1 MSQHNTDHLKD
12 EFMRRA
18 GMAEGGSVA
27 HFAIGGQE
35 KSRNWIKGGIED
47 VIAPLTQ
54 DTVEDQHLAGILKA
68 SQNQKVT
75 EASRR
80 EMAQLHKDELH
91 KRAMNKWVESN
102 LANYIR
108 KHMATHDD
116 PIRKLAE
123 EGIIHMPSEQVGMNR
138 HQARRVRE
146 KMGHP
151 QLGKSEAAQAWEDA
165 ADVSMMPYKI
175 KDLDKLSHRP
185 NVQRE
190 PWMDKADPETQVFM
204 PLDNMH
210 ANYLGFDHLVDIL
223 KEDLAEGRI
232 RPEQLSKISI
242 EHAVRRAHDY
252 DQEKKRK
259 MAETALKATEGMP
272 VHAEYPEGYK
282 WIELAA
288 PDGDKFEESIRHL
301 ESNPKEWQKA
311 VEDFRNNRT
320 KKLEEALKYE
330 GDTMGHCVGGYCPE
344 VAAGNKRI
352 YSLRD
357 AKNEPHVTI
366 EVQPNQHLDFNKWWD
381 EQPKELRDEINARAR
396 RGEHKGSVYEAPEY
410 LSARAALPPK
420 IKQIKGKQNQ
430 KPKREYIKFVQDFV
444 KRGKWSDIEDL
455 HNADLIKPTP
465 HYLNQFY
472 GPEDRPF
479 IHAMEQKH
487 GKDYWHPE
495 TIGEE
500 YRAWN
505 AKNKTGMADGGSAA
519 AQEAKA
525 KLDQL
530 KQEFMQ
536 LAERDRRAAQATW
549 NAEQAAN
556 KKADGGSMRDEGLAK
571 FLKPSKI
578 KERVYH
584 GTGANV
590 MDFKPSKMGAMG
602 PGVYVTTNPE
612 IASGYANVVNN
623 ERTQNNPNVLPLH
636 IQVRKPFK
644 ISHVNNSNKEL
655 FKHFDPEGKLS
666 DDEVIALVKKAGYD
680 AIHAIESGEINM
692 LNPKRIKSAIG
703 NRGTYNTRDP
713 IITRSQGGNVSTDGM
728 RYALTMKQG
737 KKHG

>member
-1 MSQHNTDHLKD
+1 MSQHNTDHLKN

-35 KSRNWIKGGIED
+35 KSRNWIKGSIEGVLD
-47 VIAPLTQ
+47 PLKQRQNLVSPDLIAGME
-54 DTVEDQHLAGILKA
+54 EDANNPQ
-68 SQNQKVT
+68 SPRR
-75 EASRR
+75 ERSASRLR
-80 EMAQLHKDELH
+80 EHKHGE
-91 KRAMNKWVESN
+91 AINKWIESN

-108 KHMATHDD
+108 RHMATHDD

-123 EGIIHMPSEQVGMNR
+123 EGIIHIPSNQVGSNR
-138 HQARRVRE
+138 YQAGRVRE
-146 KMGHP
+146 KLGQP

-165 ADVSMMPYKI
+165 ADVSMHPQLI
-175 KDLDKLSHRP
+175 KHIDPTLHSFH
-185 NVQRE
+185 E
-190 PWMDKADPETQVFM
+190 PWMEKADPNTKVWKA
-204 PLDNMH
+204 LDNMH
-210 ANYLGFDHLVDIL
+210 AHYLGFDHLVDIL

-282 WIELAA
+282 WIELAM
-288 PDGDKFEESIRHL
+288 
-301 ESNPKEWQKA
+301 PKELPEGWKEMDGHGGIY
-311 VEDFRNNRT
+311 VDPEGKNTIHNPNKERLKD
-320 KKLEEALKYE
+320 ALKYE
-330 GDTMGHCVGGYCPE
+330 GDTMGHCVGGYCPD

-430 KPKREYIKFVQDFV
+430 KPKREYIKFVQDFI

-505 AKNKTGMADGGSAA
+505 AKNKTGMAEGGSTMP
-519 AQEAKA
+519 QDVKA

-530 KQEFMQ
+530 KQEFTQ

-549 NAEQAAN
+549 NAEQMAN
-556 KKADGGSMRDEGLAK
+556 KKADGGSMREKNLAK
-571 FLKPSKI
+571 FLKDSKV
-578 KERVYH
+578 KERLYH
-584 GTGANV
+584 GTNADIKKFDPKKIGQK
-590 MDFKPSKMGAMG
+590 DSGWYGKGFYFTSKPETASAYASFWGG
-602 PGVYVTTNPE
+602 PEEQDGNH
-612 IASGYANVVNN
+612 
-623 ERTQNNPNVLPLH
+623 PNVIPVH
-636 IQVRKPFK
+636 ISLKNPYYWPEHKGMLADTKEIEKLTKKLKVMGHDG
-644 ISHVNNSNKEL
+644 IIVNTN
-655 FKHFDPEGKLS
+655 GR
-666 DDEVIALVKKAGYD
+666 DEYIAF
-680 AIHAIESGEINM
+680 H
-692 LNPKRIKSAIG
+692 PHQIKSAIG
-703 NRGTYNTRDP
+703 NRGTYDP
-713 IITRSQGGNVSTDGM
+713 TNPDLTMAKGGNVSTDSM
-728 RYALTMKQG
+728 RYALTMNKG

>member
-1 MSQHNTDHLKD
+1 MSQPNTDQLKN

-35 KSRNWIKGGIED
+35 KSRNWLKGSVESILEPLMSHTRMAGGKQSPAEAIKELERTYPADVMDRMSED
-47 VIAPLTQ
+47 TKGQV
-54 DTVEDQHLAGILKA
+54 H
-68 SQNQKVT
+68 
-75 EASRR
+75 
-80 EMAQLHKDELH
+80 
-91 KRAMNKWVESN
+91 RAMQDLQRKEAMNQWVQRN

-108 KHMATHDD
+108 RHMATHDD

-123 EGIIHMPSEQVGMNR
+123 EGIIHMPSEQVGSNR
-138 HQARRVRE
+138 YQADMVR
-146 KMGHP
+146 KKLGHP
-151 QLGKSEAAQAWEDA
+151 QLGQSEAARAWEDA
-165 ADVSMMPYKI
+165 ADVAMNPYKV
-175 KDLDKLSHRP
+175 KDVFERTHFKKYH
-185 NVQRE
+185 E
-190 PWMDKADPETQVFM
+190 PWMDKADPETTVFH
-204 PLDNMH
+204 PTDNMH
-210 ANYLGFDHLVDIL
+210 AHYMGFDHLVDIL

-259 MAETALKATEGMP
+259 MAESALKATEGMP

-301 ESNPKEWQKA
+301 ESNPREWQKA

-366 EVQPNQHLDFNKWWD
+366 EVQPNQHLDFNNWWD
-381 EQPKELRDEINARAR
+381 AQPKELRDEINARAR

-430 KPKREYIKFVQDFV
+430 KPKREYIKFVQDFI

-479 IHAMEQKH
+479 IQAMEQKH

-505 AKNKTGMADGGSAA
+505 AKNKTGMAEGGSAMP
-519 AQEAKA
+519 QDVKA

-530 KQEFMQ
+530 KQEFTQ
-536 LAERDRRAAQATW
+536 LAERDRRAAQAAW
-549 NAEQAAN
+549 NAEQMAKPIG
-556 KKADGGSMRDEGLAK
+556 KKK
-571 FLKPSKI
+571 
-578 KERVYH
+578 
-584 GTGANV
+584 
-590 MDFKPSKMGAMG
+590 
-602 PGVYVTTNPE
+602 
-612 IASGYANVVNN
+612 
-623 ERTQNNPNVLPLH
+623 
-636 IQVRKPFK
+636 
-644 ISHVNNSNKEL
+644 
-655 FKHFDPEGKLS
+655 
-666 DDEVIALVKKAGYD
+666 
-680 AIHAIESGEINM
+680 
-692 LNPKRIKSAIG
+692 
-703 NRGTYNTRDP
+703 
-713 IITRSQGGNVSTDGM
+713 GGNVSTDGM
-728 RYALTMKQG
+728 RYALTMNKG